1 MAVDGR
7 KRSGIS
13 VEKNSAEGTEGEG
26 GIVGIPWK
34 MRIVEFARQQAVVFL
49 NNAKNSWNPQG
60 LEHFLPESEKD
71 FFFFCASIKYSLSDW
86 ISFSLPNR
94 RTVTLVYNFTDDFF
108 VQSIESLFVRGKKS
122 EA

>member
-1 MAVDGR
+1 MAVEGR

-60 LEHFLPESEKD
+60 LEHFLPESEKH
-71 FFFFCASIKYSLSDW
+71 FFFFLRFHKVFVKRLDFVFSPKSSYSHSCL
-86 ISFSLPNR
+86 
-94 RTVTLVYNFTDDFF
+94 
-108 VQSIESLFVRGKKS
+108 
-122 EA
+122 